1 MSYMTINAGFSTIEE
16 AIEFLKEKQDEGLRA
31 DVNLELNDTDRL
43 DERFGKIEQS
53 FADTKD

>member
-43 DERFGKIEQS
+43 DERFGKVEQS